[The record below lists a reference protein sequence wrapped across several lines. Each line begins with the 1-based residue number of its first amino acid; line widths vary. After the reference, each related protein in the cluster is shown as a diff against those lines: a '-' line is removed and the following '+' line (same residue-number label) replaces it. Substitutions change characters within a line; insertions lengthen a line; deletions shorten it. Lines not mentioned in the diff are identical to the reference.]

1 MTTNLQDIT
10 LQSMDGTLVARN
22 DNGHL
27 TEPILFLNR
36 QPVPEDAQG
45 WDRVLVFVD
54 GDGTINVHPTVI
66 HLNEENNYF
75 QSLYIQGEGKW
86 SISGVVEE
94 FIRLESSSG
103 QLEGIGNARIDVT
116 KAPTLTTQ
124 GGYSCQFLITLANA
138 DGTTVTVQVFITV
151 NVPLTVGGR
160 GNGQTLTINL
170 NEANNYTQTL
180 TIVRD
185 REWSL
190 ENVDNSRITVS
201 PTSGN
206 GADLPNF
213 ASTLTVAKSPTLTP
227 STTAITVSTTFQV
240 VSLHQ
245 RVNVVVNI
253 TMPALTITGEFVDPR
268 SGEVGVTG
276 TGNLYLYL

>member
-1 MTTNLQDIT
+1 
-10 LQSMDGTLVARN
+10 MDGTLVARN

-54 GDGTINVHPTVI
+54 GDGTINVHPTI
-66 HLNEENNYF
+66 IQLNEENNYF

-116 KAPTLTTQ
+116 KASTLVTQ
-124 GGYSCQFLITLANA
+124 GGYSCQFFITLANA
-138 DGTTVTVQVFITV
+138 DGTMITVQVFITV
-151 NVPLTVGGR
+151 NVPLTVDGR

-170 NEANNYTQTL
+170 NVANNYTETL
-180 TIVRD
+180 AVI
-185 REWSL
+185 
-190 ENVDNSRITVS
+190 NITS
-201 PTSGN
+201 PPYGDYKFCITSGN
-206 GADLPNF
+206 YLLQF
-213 ASTLTVAKSPTLTP
+213 FRLHAK
-227 STTAITVSTTFQV
+227 
-240 VSLHQ
+240 
-245 RVNVVVNI
+245 
-253 TMPALTITGEFVDPR
+253 E
-268 SGEVGVTG
+268 
-276 TGNLYLYL
+276 

>member
-1 MTTNLQDIT
+1 MTNLQDIT

-27 TEPILFLNR
+27 TKPILFLNR

-66 HLNEENNYF
+66 VLNEENNYF
-75 QSLYIQGEGKW
+75 QSLYIHGEGKW

-116 KAPTLTTQ
+116 KAPSLITQ

-138 DGTTVTVQVFITV
+138 DGTVITVQVFITV

-180 TIVRD
+180 TVIRD
-185 REWSL
+185 REWQL
-190 ENVDNSRITVS
+190 ENVDSNRINVS
-201 PTSGN
+201 PASGN

-213 ASTLTVAKSPTLTP
+213 ASTLTVTKSPSLRP
-227 STTAITVSTTFQV
+227 TTTTQTVSTTFQV
-240 VSLHQ
+240 VSLFQ
-245 RVNVVVNI
+245 RVNVTVNI
-253 TMPALTITGEFVDPR
+253 TMPAVTITGEFVDPR
-268 SGEVGVTG
+268 PGEVGVTG
-276 TGNLYLYL
+276 NENVYIYL